1 MKKIGLALGGG
12 GSRGFAHLGA
22 IKALEEKGIKPNVF
36 SGTSAGSIV
45 AALLAAQ
52 KTTEEI
58 MQIMKDLKLTDIA
71 KITLPI
77 HGFTTLDNL
86 KIILDKAL
94 EGKHFSHLEYP
105 LFISVSNLNTGNVE
119 YMNTGNI
126 AKAVQASSSIPIIF
140 SPVEINGQLY
150 ADGGLLD
157 NVPIQPLINFCDK
170 IIAIDIMPIKK
181 TEKMDSISDIINR
194 ILQMSVSMQQDKK
207 EYCDLLIKLDELSDY
222 NIFDLTHNQMI
233 FELGYNYVK
242 NLDTA
247 CMNM

>member
-86 KIILDKAL
+86 KVILDEAL
-94 EGKHFSHLEYP
+94 EGKRFSHLEYP
-105 LFISVSNLNTGNVE
+105 LFICVSNLNTGNVE

-126 AKAVQASSSIPIIF
+126 AKAVQASSSIPILF

-194 ILQMSVSMQQDKK
+194 ILQMSVSMQQDKN
-207 EYCDLLIKLDELSDY
+207 EHCDLLIKLDELSDY

-242 NLDTA
+242 NMDTS